1 MMAGAALTQLQLAA
15 ALAEQIYRRN
25 ANDLPIQPGDDLNV
39 QGVAVGNLNGFAT
52 SETSDGLTYYYTARG
67 FVGQVVTDGD
77 TLYVVFRGTDAA
89 SSFLDGFSEA
99 LASGLNQTALDPSK
113 QSDLGDFVNDLLLG
127 LGTTQI
133 TQLDDA
139 LTLTRAA
146 EAQAAAKGQQVVVV
160 GQSLG
165 GGVAGLVSA
174 IENVPGYALDPAP
187 FDNQLAI
194 VAEERALTQSNL
206 NLGQVPLSVLL
217 SASQDGQKSIL
228 LENGNSLADI
238 TQYFGLASAILA
250 KFHANL
256 LLNLFTASVTG
267 EVLTSGIPGI
277 ALYLGGA
284 RQFAVARDRIDVGVS
299 ASVSESTTTAVSL
312 HSPTLM
318 NLLLRTDR
326 LSRGAE
332 QAARPAERTDRAEP
346 QAGGDRGRAAGAG
359 TTVGADQIRVR
370 ASGLERS
377 LRRAEESGGAG
388 ARPRQG

>member
-1 MMAGAALTQLQLAA
+1 
-15 ALAEQIYRRN
+15 
-25 ANDLPIQPGDDLNV
+25 
-39 QGVAVGNLNGFAT
+39 
-52 SETSDGLTYYYTARG
+52 
-67 FVGQVVTDGD
+67 
-77 TLYVVFRGTDAA
+77 
-89 SSFLDGFSEA
+89 
-99 LASGLNQTALDPSK
+99 
-113 QSDLGDFVNDLLLG
+113 
-127 LGTTQI
+127 
-133 TQLDDA
+133 
-139 LTLTRAA
+139 
-146 EAQAAAKGQQVVVV
+146 
-160 GQSLG
+160 
-165 GGVAGLVSA
+165 
-174 IENVPGYALDPAP
+174 
-187 FDNQLAI
+187 
-194 VAEERALTQSNL
+194 
-206 NLGQVPLSVLL
+206 LSVLL